1 VKFHSLHD
9 PLLGLLYEDDDIVAV
24 DKPYGIDSHTNEA
37 KAGNEDFIVPGL
49 IELFEANLGRRLHI
63 VHRLDRTTTGVIVFG
78 KSLESAKKYQQ
89 YFRRRESK
97 KTYLFVTASRSER
110 DTYETEAPILHKGAE
125 LEAKTSFRLLKRSA
139 RFELWEAHPKT
150 GRHHQIR
157 IHAAGVGLPLL
168 GDPTYGG
175 AKFSF
180 LCLHNRR
187 LQFPGEVSIESR
199 APSYF
204 EDLALLEDRNLA
216 GALHDLDRRQRLFAR
231 AFEGGGLV
239 NETLRLMRHG
249 EPGRREMSLD
259 LSRSGLALA
268 WYKETWTPPD
278 ESLYRTL
285 AASLQKPIR
294 VRLMNPKLR
303 DGAGRAPEMRWESP
317 SQAPSRAQE
326 EEGAPVADATTA
338 PIMAAPA
345 IGVFPEHRLLHGWV
359 RENTSAKSVLVL
371 FSSSSLFGLAAIEGG
386 AAEVTSVDSS
396 KSALAL
402 ERKTFEANGLTS
414 APVKFLNRDALT
426 FLDQCH
432 SKSRKFDL
440 VICEAPAFARGDKHH
455 FKIEDDL
462 ESLLM
467 KAIDV
472 LTPKGSL
479 LFSTQAPALFADDV
493 RVALLKARSAL
504 GLKDFSVT
512 SFRSPLDCELPGEA
526 PVLKSFLVTLDSL

>member
-1 VKFHSLHD
+1 MKFHSLHD

-24 DKPYGIDSHTNEA
+24 DKPYGIDSHTNES
-37 KAGNEDFIVPGL
+37 KAGNEDFVVPGL

-63 VHRLDRTTTGVIVFG
+63 IHRLDRTTTGVIVFG

-97 KTYLFVTASRSER
+97 KTYFFVTASRSEH
-110 DTYETEAPILHKGAE
+110 DEYETEEPILHKGAE
-125 LEAKTSFRLLKRSA
+125 LEAKTSFRCLRRSA
-139 RFELWEAHPKT
+139 RFELWEALPKT

-175 AKFSF
+175 AKFPF

-187 LQFPGEVSIESR
+187 LQFPGEVTIESR
-199 APSYF
+199 TPFYF
-204 EDLALLEDRNLA
+204 EDLALLEDRSLA
-216 GALHDLDRRQRLFAR
+216 GALHDIDRRQRLFAR
-231 AFEGGGLV
+231 AFESGGPA
-239 NETLRLMRHG
+239 NETLRLMRQG
-249 EPGRREMSLD
+249 EAGRREMNLD
-259 LSRSGLALA
+259 LSGPGLALT
-268 WYKETWTPPD
+268 WYKETWTPSD
-278 ESLYRTL
+278 ERLYRTL
-285 AASLQKPIR
+285 ATSLRKPMR

-303 DGAGRAPEMRWESP
+303 DGEGRAPEMRWES
-317 SQAPSRAQE
+317 QE
-326 EEGAPVADATTA
+326 GEGASVADAT
-338 PIMAAPA
+338 PVPA
-345 IGVFPEHRLLHGWV
+345 TVPMTGVFADHRLLHGWV

-371 FSSSSLFGLAAIEGG
+371 FSSLGLFSLAAVEGE
-386 AAEVTSVDSS
+386 ASEVTSVDSS

-402 ERKTFEANGLTS
+402 ERKTFEAKGLTS

-426 FLDQCH
+426 FLDQCR

-455 FKIEDDL
+455 FKIETDL
-462 ESLLM
+462 EPLLM

-472 LTPKGSL
+472 LAPKGSL

-504 GLKDFSVT
+504 GLKELSIT
-512 SFRSPLDCELPGEA
+512 SLRSPLDCELPGET
-526 PVLKSFLVTLDSL
+526 PVLKSFLVTRDSM